1 VAHQIFSGY
10 PKPASVAMLGSTS
23 HPLSGGVADVNG
35 EDPIGLKW
43 GVFFFPFLLFSLLFL
58 EIHI

>member
-43 GVFFFPFLLFSLLFL
+43 GVFFFLFSSSLSYS
-58 EIHI
+58 